1 MSWFTHM
8 MTSSIG
14 KKVVMSVT
22 GLFLC
27 SFLLVH
33 LSINLLSLLPD
44 NGLLFNE
51 AAHFMASNILIRTI
65 EIVLFAGFI
74 IHIAQSYFITRDN
87 QKARPV
93 KYAVNA
99 ANANST
105 WYSRSMGILGSLIL
119 FFLIIHLRHF
129 WIESR
134 FLTELPPDMNGTP
147 DMYALMVEVFS
158 NPIYDI
164 VYLLG
169 VFALGYHLMHGFQSA
184 WRSLGIMHR
193 KYTPILQGIGVA
205 FSFFIT
211 LGFAIIPVFFFF
223 FKQPN
228 H

>member
-14 KKVVMSVT
+14 KKVVMSLT

-51 AAHFMASNILIRTI
+51 AAHFMSSNILIRTI
-65 EIVLFAGFI
+65 EILLFAGFI
-74 IHIAQSYFITRDN
+74 IHIAQSYIITREN
-87 QKARPV
+87 QKARPI

-99 ANANST
+99 AHENSA
-105 WYSRSMGILGSLIL
+105 WYSRSMGILGSLVL

-147 DMYALMVEVFS
+147 DMYSLMKEVFA
-158 NPIYDI
+158 NPLYDI
-164 VYLLG
+164 IYLIG

-193 KYTPILQGIGVA
+193 KYTPVLEAIGLA
-205 FSFFIT
+205 FSFVVT

-228 H
+228 Y

>member
-14 KKVVMSVT
+14 KKVVMSLT

-51 AAHFMASNILIRTI
+51 AAHFMASNVLIRTI
-65 EIVLFAGFI
+65 EILLFAGFI
-74 IHIAQSYFITRDN
+74 IHIMQSFFITRAN
-87 QKARPV
+87 QSARPV

-99 ANANST
+99 ANDNST

-134 FLTELPPDMNGTP
+134 FLTELPNDLNGTP
-147 DMYALMVEVFS
+147 DMYNLMKEVFA
-158 NPIYDI
+158 NPLYDLI
-164 VYLLG
+164 YLLG

-193 KYTPILQGIGVA
+193 KYTPVLQGIGVA
-205 FSFFIT
+205 FSFLIT
-211 LGFAIIPVFFFF
+211 LGFAIIPVFFYF

-228 H
+228 Y